1 MRLLLV
7 SLLAFVPQA
16 GIAEDCPDLG
26 VENAYL
32 DRHFCEQI
40 KGILSQTGQDR
51 STWPDEDNPPQG
63 AGLPPWRRVE
73 MLDEAYT
80 RDPKKTLALIERI
93 KAAGGLDLK

>member
-1 MRLLLV
+1 MRLLLA
-7 SLLAFVPQA
+7 SLLAVMPQA
-16 GIAEDCPDLG
+16 GVAEDCPDLG
-26 VENAYL
+26 VVNAYL

-40 KGILSQTGQDR
+40 KGILSQSGQDR
-51 STWPDEDNPPQG
+51 STWPDEDNPP
-63 AGLPPWRRVE
+63 ASKDLPWRRIE